1 MSLNTDH
8 FKERLPNR
16 RGLMFLVP
24 LGILLAE
31 LRKEHIDPLSDIKDI
46 TARRNSCPT
55 TREEP

>member
-1 MSLNTDH
+1 
-8 FKERLPNR
+8 
-16 RGLMFLVP
+16 MFLVP